1 MATVADLALPILP
14 TLRGQVCC
22 LRALRPADARA
33 IARHADNPAVA
44 LNLHDGFPQPYTL
57 ALAQAWCGG
66 QHREPA
72 FGHVWAITADDQA
85 IGCIGVVPQTGL
97 LACNAEIGY
106 WIGQGFW
113 GRGIAVDALGL
124 VTQWAWPNLP
134 AVQRVFAP
142 IYARNPASQ
151 RVAAKA
157 GYVLEALIPR
167 SRIKG
172 GEVIDVAQW
181 AAYRS
186 STSAA

>member
-1 MATVADLALPILP
+1 MVAVANPAPPGLP

-57 ALAQAWCGG
+57 ALAQAWCGD
-66 QHREPA
+66 QHRLPA

-85 IGCIGVVPQTGL
+85 IGCIGLVPQTGL
-97 LACNAEIGY
+97 LACNAEVGY
-106 WIGQGFW
+106 WLGQGFW
-113 GRGIAVDALGL
+113 GRGIAAEALGL
-124 VTQWAWPNLP
+124 VTQWAWLNLP
-134 AVQRVFAP
+134 AVQRLFAP

-157 GYVLEALIPR
+157 GYGLEALIPR

-172 GEVIDVAQW
+172 GEVIDVTQW
-181 AAYRS
+181 AAYRP
-186 STSAA
+186 